1 MSETVNS
8 GSIISELDERLD
20 DIFGQDESDGAS
32 FADGGG
38 SPLAELKGLM
48 LTIDWEISDDTIN
61 AFNSEVE
68 HLKRLYVGDQQVPP
82 LFKMMS
88 SLMSYL
94 QAKKG
99 DAHPDTI
106 NVLKSI
112 YNSLETV
119 VEDRTVSPQGKKS
132 IIDKEIENFKKFKID
147 IVSGATPQV
156 KKAPLQANSP
166 KTLENIF
173 SKTKSEPAGGSIE
186 KTIETAQKPAEQTEP
201 VNSIDIASEAEAIV
215 SPEER
220 LPHDA
225 PAVFSDFVS
234 ATGQLKEAAAA
245 MENLRSFMGTEFEAL
260 KSRLDGLQKGAN
272 GNSSPTTHAAGG
284 VDALK
289 SQIDDLKG
297 LFSAFS
303 DPAAF
308 FGEDFKTFM
317 NQVGELKGSFNNMGD
332 LRSYMG
338 EEFTA
343 MKNQTDLLKEEVNQL
358 RGDLL
363 SARSE
368 LEKIKSTL
376 EQEPAATLAKASPAA
391 KAAGSVD
398 SDVFT
403 PSDDIPVLDLPEK
416 ETPVEELAFEIAD
429 SVEEEEK
436 PLLEFTAVDE
446 EDSSPSADSDA
457 YFLFQMGGKRYAVDQ
472 RNVIKVCKGGG
483 RLLKKARDKREISLM
498 DCRPMFTSLK
508 RGIEPAWRTL
518 TAKELKTT
526 RFPLIID
533 DRLEGLWDTK
543 GGAVLFMGSDEKRSV
558 LFTDSLPKK
567 EDVSDGYIVRKGA
580 GAKYICG
587 SIIKRDEGGEEFL
600 ILDASRFN

>member
-1 MSETVNS
+1 VSETVNS

-32 FADGGG
+32 FGNGGG

-48 LTIDWEISDDTIN
+48 LTIDWEISDDTIS
-61 AFNSEVE
+61 AFNSEVD
-68 HLKRLYVGDQQVPP
+68 HLKRLYVGDQHVPP

-112 YNSLETV
+112 YNSLEIV
-119 VEDRTVSPQGKKS
+119 VEDSSISAQGKKG

-147 IVSGATPQV
+147 IVSGAKPQV
-156 KKAPLQANSP
+156 KKAAPQEKPAKN
-166 KTLENIF
+166 LESIF
-173 SKTKSEPAGGSIE
+173 AETESEPAGPSPE
-186 KTIETAQKPAEQTEP
+186 KTVETRQKPAEQTEP
-201 VNSIDIASEAEAIV
+201 VDFEPTIDEADSIA
-215 SPEER
+215 SPEEQ
-220 LPHDA
+220 LHLEA
-225 PAVFSDFVS
+225 PEASSDLAS
-234 ATGQLKEAAAA
+234 ASGQLKDAAAV
-245 MENLRSFMGTEFEAL
+245 ENLRSFMGTEFEAL

-272 GNSSPTTHAAGG
+272 GNSGSTLEEGG
-284 VDALK
+284 FDALK
-289 SQIDDLKG
+289 NQIDDLKG

-317 NQVGELKGSFNNMGD
+317 NQVGELKGSFNNLGD
-332 LRSYMG
+332 LRSYMR

-343 MKNQTDLLKEEVNQL
+343 MKDQTDLLKEEVSQL

-363 SARSE
+363 STRSE

-376 EQEPAATLAKASPAA
+376 EQEPAAAAA
-391 KAAGSVD
+391 KPFSAAKSAASVD
-398 SDVFT
+398 NETST
-403 PSDDIPVLDLPEK
+403 PNDDIPVLDVPEV

-429 SVEEEEK
+429 SAEEEQI
-436 PLLEFTAVDE
+436 LEFTAVDE
-446 EDSSPSADSDA
+446 EDSSPPSDSDM

-472 RNVIKVCKGGG
+472 RNVIKVTKGGG

-508 RGIEPAWRTL
+508 RGIEPAWRQL

-543 GGAVLFMGSDEKRSV
+543 GGAVLFMGSGEERSA
-558 LFTDSLPKK
+558 LFADSLPKK
-567 EDVSDGYIVRKGA
+567 KDVTEGYIVRKGS

-587 SIIKRDEGGEEFL
+587 SIIKKDEGGEEYL
-600 ILDASRFN
+600 ILDASQFK